1 MTTAEYAAQHGVSSE
16 TVRRWIREGK
26 VHATQR
32 RGVWDIPDEAH
43 HTHATDTP
51 HTHTTNTPQNGDGE
65 THRLA
70 LLASYDA
77 RIASL
82 ERMLEAANEARQRGD
97 SIIMQ
102 LSLTIEK
109 QQSQLRGQTLLIE
122 DLRKPLPLFKRLFRP
137 PRTREA

>member
-1 MTTAEYAAQHGVSSE
+1 MTTAEYAKQHGISSE

-26 VHATQR
+26 VHATQL

-51 HTHTTNTPQNGDGE
+51 QNDGGKE
-65 THRLA
+65 HIKA
-70 LLASYDA
+70 LLASKDA

-82 ERMLEAANEARQRGD
+82 ERMLSEANDARTRSD

-109 QQSQLRGQTLLIE
+109 QQAQLHSQTLLIE
-122 DLRKPLPLFKRLFRP
+122 DLRQPKPFWQRLFQR
-137 PRTREA
+137 RKLAESAT